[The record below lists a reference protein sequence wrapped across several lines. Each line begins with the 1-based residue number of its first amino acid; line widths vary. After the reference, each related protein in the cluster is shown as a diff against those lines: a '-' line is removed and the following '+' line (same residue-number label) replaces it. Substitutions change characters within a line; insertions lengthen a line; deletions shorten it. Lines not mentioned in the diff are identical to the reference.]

1 MSPQPAGHPHPQRKE
16 LPAEHAFT
24 AYFHPV
30 NCSRDIAAHASPS
43 LLSDAPPNSM
53 PHTLPST
60 GIHSGLRSC
69 TICSGSKPGKRRLR
83 ERPKKKRC
91 RNSATLFTNVL
102 SSGKKGIR
110 TPETLLR
117 FTRFPGGPVQPL
129 LHLSVRMAQKY
140 AIFPDSANDGDF
152 FCTVPPGTD
161 SVQARNK
168 SQAPA

>member
-1 MSPQPAGHPHPQRKE
+1 MSRQGIPTRNGRSCRQSTHLRRT
-16 LPAEHAFT
+16 FT
-24 AYFHPV
+24 P
-30 NCSRDIAAHASPS
+30 STAHGTS
-43 LLSDAPPNSM
+43 LLTPPPS
-53 PHTLPST
+53 PYRKRRQTRCRTTLPST

-91 RNSATLFTNVL
+91 RNSATLFANVL

-129 LHLSVRMAQKY
+129 LHLSVGMAQKY

-161 SVQARNK
+161 SVQTRKK